1 MHSFIWKNV
10 TKQFIGLGL
19 QMNSK
24 PSISDSHCHLDFPDF
39 NEDLSE
45 VINAALENGVNRMV
59 TICTRLR
66 NEPSVRK
73 MSEDYEAVY
82 YAAGNHPMSVSSEP
96 MAHLNELI
104 KISKH
109 PKFIAIGETGL
120 DYYYT
125 SDTATI
131 QKKSLEIH
139 INAAQETNLP
149 LIIHARNADTDIAE
163 ILESEF
169 KNSPFSCVMHCFSS
183 SKKLAVKSIDLGF
196 YLSMSGIAAFPK
208 SKELREIFSMVPV
221 DRILVETDSP
231 YLAPPPFR
239 GKRNEPAYV
248 VNTAR
253 IGAEIFELSYE
264 DFALQTEKNFNSLFK
279 KVLDSG
285 MS

>member
-1 MHSFIWKNV
+1 
-10 TKQFIGLGL
+10 
-19 QMNSK
+19 MNSK

-139 INAAQETNLP
+139 INAAQQTNLP

-208 SKELREIFSMVPV
+208 SKELREIFSMAPV

-279 KVLDSG
+279 KVIDSG
-285 MS
+285 TVSYTHLTLPTKA